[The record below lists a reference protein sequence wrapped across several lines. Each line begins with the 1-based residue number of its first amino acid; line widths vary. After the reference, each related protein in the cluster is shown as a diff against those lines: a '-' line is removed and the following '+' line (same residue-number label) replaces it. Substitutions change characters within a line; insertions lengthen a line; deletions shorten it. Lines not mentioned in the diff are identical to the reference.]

1 MKELKSISLI
11 YLKEY
16 DVSVIPYLTYAQI
29 QNIVNSVTTTD
40 TWAEKQQN
48 IDMLLLYY
56 VTDIGKEQLEQYTH
70 NELLQSGLIDNVKNC
85 VINYY
90 IIEEAINY
98 TTSVQKSLTTIV
110 KELSNKLEA
119 INKSGKNNGGKK

>member
-1 MKELKSISLI
+1 MKELKSISPL
-11 YLKEY
+11 YLEEY
-16 DVSVIPYLTYAQI
+16 DVSIKPYLTYAQI
-29 QNIVNSVTTTD
+29 QNIVNSIVTTN

-56 VTDIGKEQLEQYTH
+56 VTDIGREQLEKYTH
-70 NELLQSGLIDNVKNC
+70 DELLQSGLIEKVKKC
-85 VINYY
+85 VLNYN
-90 IIEEAINY
+90 IIEEAISY

-119 INKSGKNNGGKK
+119 INKKGKSNGGKK